1 MVFDVTEP
9 RAPRFV
15 TYADNRDPAGD
26 PEASLAGDLGPKGL
40 HFVRAADSPNGAPL
54 LLVGKRGQRH
64 DDGLAGRRPR
74 LTAPVPADPAD
85 PARRVWSRTTSTP
98 AHRCR
103 P

>member
-1 MVFDVTEP
+1 MTEP

-54 LLVGKRGQRH
+54 LLVGNEVSG
-64 DDGLAGRRPR
+64 
-74 LTAPVPADPAD
+74 TTT
-85 PARRVWSRTTSTP
+85 VWQVGGP
-98 AHRCR
+98 G
-103 P
+103 